1 MSMNTEKSKSARPD
15 RPGRL
20 GRGLYLG
27 LIVVFLYLPIATLM
41 VLSFNSGKSMN
52 AWQGFSL
59 KWYEEMF
66 RNQEIMEA
74 LGNTLSI
81 ALWSATIATVI
92 GVLACIGLNVMSE
105 KRRSF
110 FMGLNNIPLL
120 NADIVTGISI
130 MMSFL
135 LFGISLSYGTV
146 LFAHIT
152 FCIPYVILSVMPKF
166 KQLQN
171 LTYEAALDLGAT
183 PVYAFFR
190 IVLPDIMPGIVS
202 GFLLSFTMS
211 VDDFVITHFTR
222 GAGINTLSTLIY
234 SQVKVGIRPT
244 LYALST
250 VIFVLVLLVLIV
262 TNVVSSS
269 GKDGGSGGS
278 FGGGGM
284 TPKKMITM
292 MVILALCLG
301 FSAKFS
307 LSGSVSSAE
316 DSKGEL
322 YVYNFGDYID
332 PDLVEV
338 FEEETGYTVVMDYF
352 DTNEEMYPVI
362 KNQTA
367 HYDVICASDYMIN
380 KMVSEDLL
388 DTIDFRYIPNIVNL
402 QENVRGFVEAFDP
415 GMKHC
420 VPHTWGTYGILYN
433 TKMMDTP
440 PDSWT
445 DLWDEKWAQ
454 QIMMPNSIRE
464 GYMIAAKLLGYSM
477 NTTSE
482 EELKEMTE
490 LLIRQQ
496 PLVYSYANDN
506 ARDLMVGESAAMAV
520 ITSGD
525 VLYAQEENED
535 LDFVV
540 PKEGTEVWTD
550 CWAIPEGAANTEGA
564 LEWINFMLRGDVA
577 RRNFEYLTYAIPNTQ
592 ILDLTDNPI
601 LNPPAEIL
609 SRCETLKNLGPKAD
623 DMYSKYWKAFKS
635 KSK

>member
-1 MSMNTEKSKSARPD
+1 MSTKKSPAAKFGHA
-15 RPGRL
+15 
-20 GRGLYLG
+20 LYLG
-27 LIVVFLYLPIATLM
+27 LIVLFLYLPIITLM
-41 VLSFNSGKSMN
+41 VLSFNDGKSMS

-59 KWYEEMF
+59 RWYQEMLG
-66 RNQEIMEA
+66 NAEIMDA

-81 ALWSATIATVI
+81 ALWSATISTLI
-92 GVLACIGLNVMSE
+92 GVLACIGLNAMSE
-105 KRRSF
+105 KKRSF

-135 LFGISLSYGTV
+135 LFGISLSFGTV

-152 FCIPYVILSVMPKF
+152 FSIPYVILSVMPKF

-190 IVLPDIMPGIVS
+190 IVLPDIMPGVVS
-202 GFLLSFTMS
+202 GFLLAFTMS

-250 VIFVLVLLVLIV
+250 VIFVTVLAVLLV
-262 TNVVSSS
+262 TNVMSSRNQKASS
-269 GKDGGSGGS
+269 G
-278 FGGGGM
+278 GM
-284 TPKKMITM
+284 STRQMISLG
-292 MVILALCLG
+292 LALAIALG

-307 LSGSVSSAE
+307 FLGSAGASG

-322 YVYNFGDYID
+322 YIYNFGDYLE
-332 PDLVEV
+332 PEV
-338 FEEETGYTVVMDYF
+338 IEIFEEQTGYTIVMDYF

-362 KNQTA
+362 KNQSGK
-367 HYDVICASDYMIN
+367 YDVICASDYMIN
-380 KMVSEDLL
+380 KMIGENLL
-388 DTIDFRYIPNIVNL
+388 DSIDYRYVPNIENL
-402 QENVRGFVEAFDP
+402 QDNVRKFVEEFDP
-415 GMKHC
+415 GMAHC

-433 TKMMDTP
+433 TSLMDEI
-440 PDSWT
+440 PDSWEI
-445 DLWDEKWAQ
+445 LWDETYAQ
-454 QIMMPNSIRE
+454 QFMMPNSIRE
-464 GYMIAAKLLGYSM
+464 CYMIAGKILGYSM

-482 EELKEMTE
+482 EQLQEMTE
-490 LLIRQQ
+490 LLIEQK

-506 ARDLMVGESAAMAV
+506 ARDLMVGESAMMAV
-520 ITSGD
+520 IASGD

-535 LDFVV
+535 LDFVI

-550 CWAIPEGAANTEGA
+550 CWAIPQGAQNKQAA
-564 LEWINFMLRGDVA
+564 LEWMNFMMDGEIA
-577 RRNFEYLTYAIPNTQ
+577 RLNFEYLTYAIPNTQ

-601 LNPPAEIL
+601 LNPSDEIL
-609 SRCETLKNLGPKAD
+609 SRCETLKNLGSQVD
-623 DMYSKYWKAFKS
+623 DMYSRYWKDFKS
-635 KSK
+635 Q

>member
-1 MSMNTEKSKSARPD
+1 MSSKKTTAARI
-15 RPGRL
+15 GRA
-20 GRGLYLG
+20 LYLG
-27 LIVVFLYLPIATLM
+27 LIGLFLYLPIGTLM
-41 VLSFNSGKSMN
+41 VLSFNDGKSMN

-59 KWYEEMF
+59 RWYQEMLGSV
-66 RNQEIMEA
+66 EIMDA

-92 GVLACIGLNVMSE
+92 GLLACIGLNAMSE
-105 KRRSF
+105 KKRSF

-166 KQLQN
+166 KQRQN

-183 PVYAFFR
+183 PVYAFFK
-190 IVLPDIMPGIVS
+190 IVLPDIMPGVVS
-202 GFLLSFTMS
+202 GFLLAFTMS

-250 VIFVLVLLVLIV
+250 VIFVTVLVVLVI
-262 TNVVSSS
+262 TNFMSSRNKS
-269 GKDGGSGGS
+269 GSS
-278 FGGGGM
+278 GGGM
-284 TPKKMITM
+284 SSRQMIALGM
-292 MVILALCLG
+292 ILVVGLG

-307 LSGSVSSAE
+307 FLDSSSASG

-322 YVYNFGDYID
+322 YIYNFGDYLE
-332 PDLVEV
+332 PEVVEM
-338 FEEETGYTVVMDYF
+338 FEEQTGYTVIMDYF

-362 KNQTA
+362 KNKTA
-367 HYDVICASDYMIN
+367 QYDVICASDYMIN
-380 KMVSEDLL
+380 KMIGEGLL

-402 QENVRGFVEAFDP
+402 QENVRGFVEDFDP
-415 GMKHC
+415 DMAHC
-420 VPHTWGTYGILYN
+420 VPHTWGTYGIIYN
-433 TKMMDTP
+433 PTLMDEV
-440 PDSWT
+440 PDSWEI
-445 DLWDEKWAQ
+445 LWDEKYAQ
-454 QIMMPNSIRE
+454 QLMMPNSIRE
-464 GYMIAAKLLGYSM
+464 GYMIAAKILGYSM

-490 LLIRQQ
+490 LLIKQK

-525 VLYAQEENED
+525 VLYAQEENEV

-550 CWAIPEGAANTEGA
+550 CWAIPEGAENKQAAEA
-564 LEWINFMLRGDVA
+564 WINFMLDGQIA
-577 RRNFEYLTYAIPNTQ
+577 RLNFEYLTYAIPNTQ

-601 LNPPAEIL
+601 LNPSDEIL
-609 SRCETLKNLGPKAD
+609 SRCETLQNLGPEAD
-623 DMYSKYWKAFKS
+623 DMYSRYWKEFKAQ
-635 KSK
+635 